1 MNTTQMPIAQSKKI
15 GRGTEMILNNK
26 SVWVIKDRED
36 GLVAICNAADLKTEH
51 VDDVW
56 IVLKS
61 DLTPLLRVRSS
72 IVVKAVEPIKKVS
85 SGHLKKLAVYRVVR
99 DEYLAEHPVCEFPG
113 CNCTN
118 VSVHHKAGRIGSCLI
133 NKDFFCSLCDPH
145 HRFVEVNPLQA
156 KAMGLSE
163 DRL

>member
-1 MNTTQMPIAQSKKI
+1 MNTIQMPTAQSKIK
-15 GRGTEMILNNK
+15 RGTEMILNNK

-36 GLVAICNAADLKTEH
+36 GLVTICNAADLKTYDI
-51 VDDVW
+51 DDTW

-85 SGHLKKLAVYRVVR
+85 DKMAKLLRVYNVLANQFKKNNPICLATVECSGSPTTEVHHRKGRG
-99 DEYLAEHPVCEFPG
+99 EYLLDESTFLPVCG
-113 CNCTN
+113 NC
-118 VSVHHKAGRIGSCLI
+118 HKWIEAHPKLS
-133 NKDFFCSLCDPH
+133 K
-145 HRFVEVNPLQA
+145 EY
-156 KAMGLSE
+156 GLSG

>member
-1 MNTTQMPIAQSKKI
+1 MNTIQMPTAQSKIK
-15 GRGTEMILNNK
+15 RGTEMILNNK

-36 GLVAICNAADLKTEH
+36 GLVTICNAADLKTYDI
-51 VDDVW
+51 DDTW

-85 SGHLKKLAVYRVVR
+85 SSQLKKLALYRIVR
-99 DEYLAEHPVCEFPG
+99 DEYLAEHPVCEYPG

-118 VSVHHKAGRIGSCLI
+118 VSVHHKAGRIGSYLI

-145 HRFVEVNPLQA
+145 HRFAEENTILS

-163 DRL
+163 DRI

>member
-99 DEYLAEHPVCEFPG
+99 DEYLAEHPVCEYLG
-113 CNCTN
+113 CNSTN
-118 VSVHHKAGRIGSCLI
+118 ITLHHKAGRCGSYLT
-133 NKDFFCSLCDPH
+133 NKDFFCSLCDKH
-145 HRFVEVNPLQA
+145 HRFAELNPLHA
-156 KAMGLSE
+156 KAIGLSE